1 MTLGRTANAIK
12 IKKDGALGLRAVNCA
27 CCVPPVP
34 PGGLCPCEV
43 DTSAF
48 GVIYLNAEDGNDW
61 ITGGVIGNY
70 NLSFSLTENDEDGNP
85 ACSSSGVNSSGGN
98 WGGCGYSS
106 VEASSTNGSCSTG
119 LGVGFYFCQPDA
131 STNALYFQ
139 IAGACNYSIGPS
151 CYSNGFFN
159 PKTAPPMTSCGTLT
173 IIFPSGTTQA
183 LDIFA
188 FPGYGASASATLT
201 LSLVP

>member
-1 MTLGRTANAIK
+1 MTLGLTSSGAVK
-12 IKKDGALGLRAVNCA
+12 IKTDGTLGLRAVECA
-27 CCVPPVP
+27 CCVPPGV
-34 PGGLCPCEV
+34 LCPCEI

-48 GVIYLNAEDGNDW
+48 GVIYLNAEDGNNW
-61 ITGGVIGNY
+61 ITGGFIGTY

-173 IIFPSGTTQA
+173 MTLPSGTIYT

-188 FPGYGASASATLT
+188 FPDYGASASATLT
-201 LSLVP
+201 LFLTP

>member
-1 MTLGRTANAIK
+1 MILGRTPDGLIK
-12 IKKDGALGLRAVNCA
+12 TKSDGALGLRAVNCA
-27 CCVPPVP
+27 CCAP
-34 PGGLCPCEV
+34 PGGLCPCEI
-43 DTSAF
+43 DPSIF
-48 GVIYLNAEDGNDW
+48 GVIYLNAEDGNNW
-61 ITGGVIGNY
+61 ITGGLIGNY

-131 STNALYFQ
+131 LTNALYFE
-139 IAGACNYSIGPS
+139 IAGECNYSIGPS

-188 FPGYGASASATLT
+188 LPGYGASASATLT

>member
-1 MTLGRTANAIK
+1 MILGRTPEGAIK
-12 IKKDGALGLRAVNCA
+12 IKKDGGLRAVNCA
-27 CCVPPVP
+27 CCVP

-48 GVIYLNAEDGNDW
+48 GVIYLNAEDGNNW
-61 ITGGVIGNY
+61 ITGGFIGTY

-85 ACSSSGVNSSGGN
+85 ACNSSGVNSSGGN

-119 LGVGFYFCQPDA
+119 LGVGFYFCQPDEN
-131 STNALYFQ
+131 TNALYYQ
-139 IAGACNYSIGPS
+139 ISGACNYYNALIGS
-151 CYSNGFFN
+151 CYSNGFYN
-159 PKTAPPMTSCGTLT
+159 PKFAPPMTSCGNLT
-173 IIFPSGTTQA
+173 IIFPSGTTQT

-188 FPGYGASASATLT
+188 FPGSGASASATLT
-201 LSLVP
+201 LSLTP